1 MSSTATGPNTHT
13 KDGQVI
19 LINAPAYSVDDAE
32 IIASSNAD
40 GIGLLSTDFMYMD
53 RDGLPD
59 EEEQLATL
67 LRVSRLM
74 GGRPVTVRLL
84 QAPPSM
90 ITALGNAGL
99 PDDCRGVR
107 LGLAR
112 PDILETQLRAIV
124 RACAEGNF
132 RLLLPMVADVAE
144 VIKVKDI
151 IRTIH
156 HDFAARNIHCSSPDL
171 GVELEV
177 PAAVVMASVLSFEVS
192 FFSVSKKL
200 QQHTLMAKEGG
211 YSGNNDL
218 LHHYAPSFLF
228 QISNLAGAVRKRR
241 KSLAVTAPLAG
252 LLPAIPLLVAMGVN
266 ELVMPPKRMEQARQI
281 IARLTMPRA
290 KLTASKAMSFW
301 SPDEIQRYAEES
313 LSRLIPYPAP
323 GAANNL
329 L

>member
-1 MSSTATGPNTHT
+1 MSSTATGPYTHT

-19 LINAPAYSVDDAE
+19 LLNAPAYSVDDVE
-32 IIASSNAD
+32 IIASSTAD
-40 GIGLLSTDFMYMD
+40 GIGLLSTDFMYTD

-67 LRVSRLM
+67 LRVNRLM
-74 GGRPVTVRLL
+74 GGRPVTIRLL

-90 ITALGNAGL
+90 IPTVNGTGL

-124 RACAEGNF
+124 RACAKGNF
-132 RLLLPMVADVAE
+132 RLLLPVVSDVAE

-151 IRTIH
+151 LKTIQH
-156 HDFAARNIHCSSPDL
+156 NFAAQNIHCPLPDL

-192 FFSVSKKL
+192 FFSVSEKL

-211 YSGNNDL
+211 YSGNNNL

-228 QISNLAGAVRKRR
+228 QINNLAGEVRKRR

-266 ELVMPPKRMEQARQI
+266 ELVMPPERMEQARHI
-281 IARLTMPRA
+281 IAQLTMPKA

-313 LSRLIPYPAP
+313 LSRIVPYPAP
-323 GAANNL
+323 GVAKN
-329 L
+329 

>member
-1 MSSTATGPNTHT
+1 MNLTATGPYTHT

-19 LINAPAYSVDDAE
+19 ILNAPAYSVDDVE
-32 IIASSNAD
+32 MIAPSTAD
-40 GIGLLSTDFMYMD
+40 GIGLLSTDFMYLD
-53 RDGLPD
+53 RNDLPD
-59 EEEQLATL
+59 EEEQLAAL

-74 GGRPVTVRLL
+74 GERPVTVRLL
-84 QAPPSM
+84 QAPPSK
-90 ITALGNAGL
+90 IPALGGAGL

-107 LGLAR
+107 LGLAW

-151 IRTIH
+151 LKTIH
-156 HDFAARNIHCSSPDL
+156 HNFAAQNIPCSLPDL

-177 PAAVVMASVLSFEVS
+177 PAAVVMAAVLSFEVS
-192 FFSVSKKL
+192 FFSVSEKL
-200 QQHTLMAKEGG
+200 QQHTLMAQEDH
-211 YSGNNDL
+211 YSGHKEL
-218 LHHYAPSFLF
+218 LHQYAPSFLF
-228 QISNLAGAVRKRR
+228 QISNLAGEVRKRR

-266 ELVMPPKRMEQARQI
+266 ELVMAPERMEQARHI
-281 IARLTMPRA
+281 ITQLTMPKA

-313 LSRLIPYPAP
+313 LSRIVPYAAP
-323 GAANNL
+323 GAAKN
-329 L
+329 